1 MGKEFEMPVPIVQTR
16 NLTKVYVRDVIG
28 TEFGQLRIRLKNRKV
43 AALQSLNLDVHKG
56 QIFGLL
62 GPNGAGKTTAI
73 KILMGL
79 IFPTSGTA
87 TLMGKPLGDKS
98 VKARIGFLP
107 ENPYFYDYLKGYEFL
122 NYYGQLYGIS
132 SSERKKK
139 IPGLLEMVGLSH
151 AADLPLKGYSKG
163 MLQRIG
169 LAQALLNDPKIVFL
183 DEPQSGLDPFG
194 RKEVRD
200 LILSLKEK
208 GATVFFSSHI
218 LTDAEMICDRVAI
231 LSRGRLIN
239 VGALEDILSA
249 RIKAYEIEATNISD
263 QLIKDVEKDCSLVL
277 KRKQNVL
284 FMIEKEDQAE
294 ILVKKIVDSSGVLI
308 SFSPR
313 RETLEEYFIRKIE
326 DHPASEA
333 EQGITKSPQKPSLA
347 SKKEDSSL

>member
-1 MGKEFEMPVPIVQTR
+1 MPIVQIR
-16 NLTKVYVRDVIG
+16 DLTKIYIRDVIG
-28 TEFGQLRIRLKNRKV
+28 TEFGQLKIRLKNRKV
-43 AALQSLNLDVHKG
+43 AALQSLTLDVEEG

-79 IFPTSGTA
+79 IFPTSGSA

-98 VKARIGFLP
+98 VKSKIGFLP

-122 NYYGQLYGIS
+122 SYYGQLYGMS
-132 SSERKKK
+132 AGERKKK
-139 IPGLLEMVGLSH
+139 IPELLERVGLSH

-169 LAQALLNDPKIVFL
+169 LAQALLNDPRIVFL

-218 LTDAEMICDRVAI
+218 LSDAEMICDRVAI
-231 LSRGRLIN
+231 LNKGRLIN
-239 VGALEDILSA
+239 VGALEDILST
-249 RIKAYEIEATNISD
+249 RIKTYEIEAAD
-263 QLIKDVEKDCSLVL
+263 MADELVRDMEAKSNL
-277 KRKQNVL
+277 TLRRKQSVL
-284 FMIEKEDQAE
+284 FSMENQDQA
-294 ILVKKIVDSSGVLI
+294 IGMVKKIIDSGGNLV
-308 SFSPR
+308 SFIPR
-313 RETLEEYFIRKIE
+313 RETLEEYFFRKIE
-326 DHPASEA
+326 SKTSDHRTEIDRSS
-333 EQGITKSPQKPSLA
+333 KS
-347 SKKEDSSL
+347 SSLNKQEDVNG

>member
-1 MGKEFEMPVPIVQTR
+1 MPIPIVQIR
-16 NLTKVYVRDVIG
+16 DLTKVYIRDVIG

-43 AALQSLNLDVHKG
+43 AALQSLTLDVEEG

-79 IFPTSGTA
+79 IFPTSGSA

-98 VKARIGFLP
+98 VKAKIGFLP

-122 NYYGQLYGIS
+122 EYYGQLYGMNS
-132 SSERKKK
+132 GERKKK
-139 IPGLLEMVGLSH
+139 IPELLHRVGLSH

-169 LAQALLNDPKIVFL
+169 LAQALLNDPRVVFL

-218 LTDAEMICDRVAI
+218 LSDAEMICDRVAI
-231 LSRGRLIN
+231 LNKGCLIN
-239 VGALEDILSA
+239 VGALEDILST
-249 RIKAYEIEATNISD
+249 RIKAYEIEASNLSED
-263 QLIKDVEKDCSLVL
+263 LVRDMETKCNL
-277 KRKQNVL
+277 TLRRKQSVL
-284 FMIEKEDQAE
+284 FSIEKEDQA
-294 ILVKKIVDSSGVLI
+294 IALVKKIIDSAGHLI
-308 SFSPR
+308 AFTPR
-313 RETLEEYFIRKIE
+313 RETLEEYFFRKIE
-326 DHPASEA
+326 GQPSY
-333 EQGITKSPQKPSLA
+333 QGRKDDLSPNDSTG
-347 SKKEDSSL
+347 KKQEDVNV